1 MPELPEVETTR
12 RGLEPHLKG
21 QRISSLIVRDSRLR
35 WPVDPQLPEL
45 CREALI
51 VALRRRAK
59 YLLIDLELAD
69 GRFASLIVH
78 LGMSGSLRICEQ
90 NLAPGKHD
98 HVDIM
103 LANGRLARYNDPRRF
118 GSWHFSRIMSADESR
133 NSGLHFEFDHWL
145 LRSLGP
151 EPLSEDFYGDYLYR
165 RSRGLRGPVKNFIMN
180 QQVVVGVGNIYAN
193 EALFQAGI
201 NPLRAAG
208 RIAAARY
215 DRLVESIQQRLLLSI
230 EAGGTTLRDF
240 VGGDGKPGYFA
251 QSLLVYG
258 RGGEA
263 CIYCSSTLLE
273 TRLNQRTTVY
283 CRQCQ
288 R

>member
-21 QRISSLIVRDSRLR
+21 QRISGLVVRDSRLR

-45 CREALI
+45 SRNALI

-78 LGMSGSLRICEQ
+78 LGMSGSLRVCEQ
-90 NLAPGKHD
+90 TLAPGKHD
-98 HVDIM
+98 HVDIV
-103 LANGRLARYNDPRRF
+103 LASGRLARYNDPRRF
-118 GSWHFSRIMSADESR
+118 GSWHVSSIMPPDRSHD
-133 NSGLHFEFDHWL
+133 SGLSMASDHWL

-151 EPLSEDFYGDYLYR
+151 EPLSADFDGDYLYQ
-165 RSRGLRGPVKNFIMN
+165 RSKGLRGPVKNFIMN

-201 NPLRAAG
+201 SPLRAAG

-215 DRLVESIQQRLLLSI
+215 HRLVESIRHRLELSI

-251 QSLLVYG
+251 QSLQVYG
-258 RGGEA
+258 RGGEP
-263 CIYCSSTLLE
+263 CLSCGETLVE
-273 TRLNQRTTVY
+273 ARLNQRTTVY
-283 CRQCQ
+283 CKHCQ
-288 R
+288 H